1 MPTKAELYLSALSE
15 LENST
20 GDIISTA
27 IVTHDGLIMACTKSD
42 TMHKEIFAAY
52 GAAAFK
58 RASETM
64 EELSGEN
71 IDMLIYESEN
81 HRVVTMR
88 AGVNALLIALTGKN
102 IQMGL
107 VLMNVQKAALKIK
120 ELS

>member
-20 GDIISTA
+20 GDIKSTA

-42 TMHKEIFAAY
+42 TMHKETFAAY

-71 IDMLIYESEN
+71 IDMLLYESEN
-81 HRVVTMR
+81 HRVVTLR
-88 AGVNALLIALTGKN
+88 AGADALLVALTGKN
-102 IQMGL
+102 VQMGL
-107 VLMNVQKAALKIK
+107 VLMNVQKTALKIK
-120 ELS
+120 DL